1 MRNTYNTCIPLV
13 AHYVS
18 EPLRGSELLL
28 CYRPHP
34 RLHSLRSLSLG
45 LLKSVP
51 LRGTAGCDCL
61 TYILSLHSLTL
72 PKQAASVSRGGFYPH
87 PPSAT
92 VIYSLERLTFQ

>member
-51 LRGTAGCDCL
+51 LRGTVCN
-61 TYILSLHSLTL
+61 
-72 PKQAASVSRGGFYPH
+72 
-87 PPSAT
+87 PPSAYLDAPAPRKPLPPN
-92 VIYSLERLTFQ
+92 VGVGFIPILQAQQRLTASEAHSLVTLG